1 VIRQRPEPHTLAG
14 AFAMDALDGVD
25 HHRFVRHLGRC
36 RECADEVDGLLEVA
50 GRLALASGSRPPDL
64 LKVQILG
71 MTERTRQLSPVV
83 SASGPRLFAGTTRLA
98 VAVAGA
104 VLIAMA
110 AIWVSGLPARH
121 VPVSRR
127 VAGPTITAVL
137 TAPDAVMFGAH
148 VTGGGRA
155 TIVMSQRQGRLVFA
169 ADGLRTLPRSRCY
182 ELWLMNHG
190 KDRPAG
196 LLATSKHGMTGPVI
210 ATGLSSGDRLGLSVE
225 PAAGSRSPTS
235 PMILVVAL

>member
-1 VIRQRPEPHTLAG
+1 
-14 AFAMDALDGVD
+14 MDALDPVD
-25 HHRFVRHLGRC
+25 HRRFVRHLGRC

-50 GRLALASGSRPPDL
+50 GRLALASASQPPDL
-64 LKVQILG
+64 LKVQILEI
-71 MTERTRQLSPVV
+71 TERTRQLRPVV
-83 SASGPRLFAGTTRLA
+83 SASGPRRFAGMTRLA

-104 VLIAMA
+104 AVIALA
-110 AIWVSGLPARH
+110 AIWVSGPQAQH
-121 VPVSRR
+121 VPVSRP
-127 VAGPTITAVL
+127 VADPAITAVL

-155 TIVMSQRQGRLVFA
+155 TVVMSLRERQLVFA
-169 ADGLRTLPRSRCY
+169 ADELRALPRSRCY
-182 ELWLMNHG
+182 ELWLMNRD

-196 LLATSKHGMTGPVI
+196 LLAMSKHGMTGPVI

-235 PMILVVAL
+235 PMILVVTL